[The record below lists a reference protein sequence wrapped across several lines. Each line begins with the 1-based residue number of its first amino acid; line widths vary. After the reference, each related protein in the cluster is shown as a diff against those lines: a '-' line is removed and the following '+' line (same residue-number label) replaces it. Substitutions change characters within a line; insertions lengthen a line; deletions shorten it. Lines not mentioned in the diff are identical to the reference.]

1 MPHIPHNHDL
11 CYEFG
16 PYRLDP
22 DKCLLTRAGDTI
34 SLTPKAIKILLMLV
48 ANAGQLV
55 GKDELLQE
63 VWPDTFVE
71 ESNLSQ
77 NIFTLRRVLGDERTG
92 PRYIETVTRRGYRF
106 VATVRAVAR
115 DENHNGEI
123 FTPPPREA
131 TQRAVVAVLPFINI
145 SGDQEIDYLAD
156 GVTDNIINNL
166 ARVSKLR
173 VMSRSSVFR
182 YKTKDFD
189 PQQLGINLGAT
200 AVLVGKINARPTG
213 ITISVEL
220 VDAPT
225 GWQLWGESFDCQ
237 SKDILE
243 IQDAITRQLLV
254 SLKLQLTGEEEKRI
268 TARYT
273 ENAEA
278 YQSYLEGR
286 YHWSRYTRKGIEK
299 AIGHFRQAIDLDPN
313 YALAYAGI
321 VDCYLR
327 LATNYLPPEEDLPVQ
342 SGGPLHTPDAS
353 VNDTTEPDPKLKLRF
368 EWDWKSAER
377 ELRRANE
384 LKTDYPSAHQWY
396 AAYRTS
402 QQLYEESGTEK
413 AVNTNLMKEVKSG
426 TKLAPQIPSIQ
437 LTPTEEVQILCSIAR
452 EQIAIGNFEAGNL
465 ILRRWTQP
473 GKWPKLDSLNPY
485 AAADL
490 LFTLGTLFGCVA
502 GAKRVTHGQKQAE
515 ALLCGSV
522 ALFKQLGTTSRSVE
536 AQIELS
542 RCFYRQ
548 GLFDIARDTLSTAL
562 CDLPDDQTEIKSV
575 ALVLWGVVERDSG
588 RLLSSLIKLR
598 EASTLEVP
606 GRLVT
611 GRCYHELAT
620 TLKELAISEKEPMH
634 SDEAKLHFVQA
645 LYESEAIGNHR
656 LAAAVEN
663 NLGFLLLSLGWLD
676 ESEKHLL
683 RSRRLFDG
691 YSDNVRAAQVNET
704 LARLYLET
712 KEYSLAQEVIDR
724 AVETLELTD
733 GEALLAE
740 ALTTKGVVGRRL
752 ERYSDAQKSFEA
764 AYRVAERCGDNEG
777 AGRALLTMLEVMGEC
792 LEQPERVQ
800 ASKKLKILFATTEQT
815 ELLSRVEKSI
825 AESGLNQ
832 TREDAHLSK

>member
-1 MPHIPHNHDL
+1 MPHNHH

-22 DKCLLTRAGDTI
+22 DKCVLSRAGETI
-34 SLTPKAIKILLMLV
+34 LLTPKATKILLMLV

-71 ESNLSQ
+71 ESNLTQ

-106 VATVRAVAR
+106 VATVRVVNR
-115 DENHNGEI
+115 DENNNGEV
-123 FTPPPREA
+123 PPPPIES
-131 TQRAVVAVLPFINI
+131 TQRAIVAVLPFINAT
-145 SGDQEIDYLAD
+145 GDPGIDYLAD
-156 GVTDNIINNL
+156 GVTDNIINSL

-173 VMSRSSVFR
+173 VMSRSTVFR
-182 YKTKDFD
+182 YKTQELD
-189 PQQLGINLGAT
+189 PQQIGLTLGAT
-200 AVLVGKINARPTG
+200 AVLVGKINARPAG
-213 ITISVEL
+213 IAIAVEL
-220 VDAPT
+220 VDAST
-225 GWQLWGESFDCQ
+225 GWQVWGESFDCH

-243 IQDAITRQLLV
+243 IQDAITRQLLTG
-254 SLKLQLTGEEEKRI
+254 LKLQLSGEEEKQV

-273 ENAEA
+273 ESAEA

-299 AIGHFRQAIDLDPN
+299 AIGHFRHAIDLDPN

-327 LATNYLPPEEDLPVQ
+327 LATNYLPPEDDLP
-342 SGGPLHTPDAS
+342 PLHDTITS
-353 VNDTTEPDPKLKLRF
+353 VNEDGEPDPKVKLRF
-368 EWDWKSAER
+368 EWDWKGAER

-384 LKTDYPSAHQWY
+384 LKTPYPSAHQWY

-402 QQLYEESGTEK
+402 QQIYEESSVGSK
-413 AVNTNLMKEVKSG
+413 VKSHVGDLRSG
-426 TKLAPQIPSIQ
+426 TKLASQIASIQ
-437 LTPTEEVQILCSIAR
+437 LTTTEEVQILCSIAR

-465 ILRRWTQP
+465 ILRRWAQP

-490 LFTLGTLFGCVA
+490 LFTLGTLIGCVA
-502 GAKRVTHGQKQAE
+502 GAKQVTHGQKQAE
-515 ALLCGSV
+515 AFLNGSI
-522 ALFKQLGTTSRSVE
+522 ALFEQLGTRSRSVE
-536 AQIELS
+536 AQVELS

-548 GLFDIARDTLSTAL
+548 GLFDVARDTLSSAL
-562 CDLPDDQTEIKSV
+562 SDLPDDQTEIKSV

-588 RLLSSLIKLR
+588 RLMNSVTKLR
-598 EASTLEVP
+598 AASTLEVT

-620 TLKELAISEKEPMH
+620 TLKELAISENEPMH
-634 SDEAKLHFVQA
+634 SNEAKVHFMRA

-663 NLGFLLLSLGWLD
+663 NMGFLLLSLGLLD

-683 RSRRLFDG
+683 RSRRLFEG
-691 YSDNVRAAQVNET
+691 YSDNVRGAQVNET

-712 KEYSLAQEVIDR
+712 KQYSLAHRTIER
-724 AVETLELTD
+724 AIETLELTD

-740 ALTTKGVVGRRL
+740 ALTTKGVVASKL
-752 ERYSDAQKSFEA
+752 ERYTDAKRSFDA
-764 AYRVAERCGDNEG
+764 AYRVAERCGDHEG
-777 AGRALLTMLEVMGEC
+777 AGRALLIMFEEMGER
-792 LEQPERVQ
+792 LEQRETIQV
-800 ASKKLKILFATTEQT
+800 SEKLKKLLATTQQT
-815 ELLSRVEKSI
+815 ALLGRVEKSI
-825 AESGLNQ
+825 VEIGLRIKRNK
-832 TREDAHLSK
+832 H